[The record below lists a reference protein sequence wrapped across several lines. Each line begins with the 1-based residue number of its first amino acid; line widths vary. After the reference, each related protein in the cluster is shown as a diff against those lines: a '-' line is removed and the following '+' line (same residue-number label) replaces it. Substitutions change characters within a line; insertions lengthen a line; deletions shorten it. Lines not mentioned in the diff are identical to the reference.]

1 MTHSDEREAAFE
13 RFVATHYDR
22 AVRFA
27 WRLSG
32 AGNGVAEELAQEAF
46 VVAYDKRLA
55 LRDPAALEGWF
66 FRILARRAANHRR
79 WSAVRTRFARSFVPE
94 PSPAP
99 NPPEPALRARIGAAM
114 DQLSE
119 AQRAVFVLV
128 YLEGFTLDQAAEM
141 LDKAPGTVRTHLHR
155 ALKTLRSELAE
166 VMAELD

>member
-1 MTHSDEREAAFE
+1 
-13 RFVATHYDR
+13 
-22 AVRFA
+22 
-27 WRLSG
+27 
-32 AGNGVAEELAQEAF
+32 
-46 VVAYDKRLA
+46 
-55 LRDPAALEGWF
+55 
-66 FRILARRAANHRR
+66 
-79 WSAVRTRFARSFVPE
+79 
-94 PSPAP
+94 
-99 NPPEPALRARIGAAM
+99 M